1 MGLFGLRVG
10 HLHGIRLLALAVL
23 AVGVQVIPEVTLGTA
38 VPAWSKVVGPARSST
53 TAWLGF
59 DRQVI
64 RVSARARPRFRLQ
77 AVGRV
82 PIQLPPAPNV
92 DLTEPVGGRAPVNG
106 VVRLTFSEPMDRTS
120 IQQSFTVEPALQGD
134 LEWPDPQTLVF
145 RPAVQLAY
153 QTSYRVSVAGFGLAQ
168 QRIAAAA
175 SFTFTTVLP
184 PPNVPFPFTLTF
196 DDCGTAAQIEA
207 ILTALADRGLKAIF
221 FPTGRCRDMFPWLIP
236 TLIGAGHRVC
246 NHTYSHPDLSRLS
259 AGAIASEIQR
269 GVSVQC
275 DLFRP
280 PYGAMDRR
288 GVVYSVATS
297 LGYKVQLW
305 DVDTRDWAGTPTDVM
320 VSMIR
325 ARGGVVLMHMHGL
338 HTVEAIR
345 AL

>member
-1 MGLFGLRVG
+1 MGLFGLRVS
-10 HLHGIRLLALAVL
+10 HLYGIRLVALAVL
-23 AVGVQVIPEVTLGTA
+23 AVGVQVMTEVTLGPA
-38 VPAWSKVVGPARSST
+38 VPSWSKAGPARSSSS
-53 TAWLGF
+53 AWLGF
-59 DRQVI
+59 GRELTQ
-64 RVSARARPRFRLQ
+64 VSARARPRFRLLVVRHVPTRLP
-77 AVGRV
+77 AV
-82 PIQLPPAPNV
+82 PNV
-92 DLTEPVGGRAPVNG
+92 DLAEPLGARVPVDG
-106 VVRLTFSEPMDRTS
+106 VFRLTFSEPMDRTS
-120 IQQSFTVEPALQGD
+120 IQQSFKVEPALDGD

-145 RPAVQLAY
+145 RPAAQLAY
-153 QTSYRVSVAGFGLAQ
+153 QTSYRISVAGFGLAQ
-168 QRIAAAA
+168 KRVAAAA
-175 SFTFTTVLP
+175 SFTVTTVLP

-196 DDCGTAAQIEA
+196 DDCGSAAQIGA

-221 FPTGRCRDMFPWLIP
+221 FPTGRCRDQFPWLIP
-236 TLIGAGHRVC
+236 TLVGAGHRVC

-269 GVSVQC
+269 GVSVDC

-297 LGYKVQLW
+297 LGYKIQLW

-325 ARGGVVLMHMHGL
+325 ARGGVVLMHMHGI